1 MILQTGLAHRILLIA
16 RVVVDGGERA
26 ALENQ
31 IMQNI
36 LRLGMEGEKKSIRV
50 NEWSGEGR
58 IQDKLDMNIGK
69 KDIHRNE

>member
-1 MILQTGLAHRILLIA
+1 M
-16 RVVVDGGERA
+16 DGGKRA

-58 IQDKLDMNIGK
+58 IQDKLDMSIGK
-69 KDIHRNE
+69 NDIHRNE